1 MGQGLLFSKLA
12 LIFYV
17 SEDDHGLSDTTYI
30 PLEFWNC
37 KQAPE
42 YLVYMVLVD

>member
-1 MGQGLLFSKLA
+1 MGQDLLCSKLA

-17 SEDDHGLSDTTYI
+17 SEDDHGLPDITLI

-42 YLVYMVLVD
+42 YLIYMVLVD